1 MSQTAA
7 IPTTDT
13 RTSTSQAIVE
23 AVAAEVGTDPLD
35 LEPLYRAVDP
45 DALDSLTADRDPR
58 DGRSEAVVEFSYAG
72 CDVLVSDGAIQ
83 VTERGE

>member
-7 IPTTDT
+7 IPSSDA
-13 RTSTSQAIVE
+13 RTATSQAIVE

-45 DALDSLTADRDPR
+45 DALDALTADHARR
-58 DGRSEAVVEFSYAG
+58 DGRSETVVEFSYAG

-83 VTERGE
+83 VSERAE